1 MMKILPI
8 LLQVIGVSVGVLLG
22 LWLKSGSDGA
32 AASGEDTHQEAD
44 AHGESDDGN
53 SKADAKDDG
62 HGDKKKKEKK
72 KKKKKKKNSGH
83 GEDESEDDAGDSN
96 SDASFMKFSRQ
107 FIVPVIRT
115 NNVNALVVI
124 DINIELLAN
133 ATEKAYTREP
143 KIRDALLSALLRLS
157 NEGAF
162 GDQLLNQQ
170 NIEHIR
176 EQLLTAAQSILGDS
190 ATDIL
195 ILSIARQDF

>member
-1 MMKILPI
+1 MMKIIPI

-32 AASGEDTHQEAD
+32 AASGEDAHQEAD
-44 AHGESDDGN
+44 AYGESDDGN
-53 SKADAKDDG
+53 SKADAKEGG
-62 HGDKKKKEKK
+62 HGDKKKKKKEKKEKK
-72 KKKKKKKNSGH
+72 KKSGH
-83 GEDESEDDAGDSN
+83 GGDESEDDAEDSN

-124 DINIELLAN
+124 DINIELLSN

-143 KIRDALLSALLRLS
+143 KVRDALLSALLRLS

-176 EQLLTAAQSILGDS
+176 AQLLTAAQSILGDA

>member
-1 MMKILPI
+1 
-8 LLQVIGVSVGVLLG
+8 
-22 LWLKSGSDGA
+22 
-32 AASGEDTHQEAD
+32 
-44 AHGESDDGN
+44 
-53 SKADAKDDG
+53 
-62 HGDKKKKEKK
+62 
-72 KKKKKKKNSGH
+72 
-83 GEDESEDDAGDSN
+83 
-96 SDASFMKFSRQ
+96 MKFSRQ